1 MPPAGTSR
9 HQRPSSHRRSADS
22 VLSFFSQR
30 LWRLTTVCRDIAG
43 CGLDAPARAWHLYR
57 MQLFRTLA
65 VIALVL
71 LVLPWGAYASI
82 KAPPVTGTQELAVR
96 QTFAVP
102 SRMAPRVKVALTA
115 TPAEGECH
123 RSLPG
128 TPCHPEHLLLATA
141 ESCGRDPAR
150 EGRCID
156 RSRAGA
162 GQSPPPIYRPPRSC

>member
-1 MPPAGTSR
+1 MPPAEESP
-9 HQRPSSHRRSADS
+9 HQWPSSHRRSADP
-22 VLSFFSQR
+22 VLSFSQSV
-30 LWRLTTVCRDIAG
+30 WWLTTVCRDIAK
-43 CGLDAPARAWHLYR
+43 CGLDAPARAWHLAP

-71 LVLPWGAYASI
+71 LVLPWGAYGSI
-82 KAPPVTGTQELAVR
+82 KAPPVTGTQEFAVR

-102 SRMAPRVKVALTA
+102 YRMAPRVKIALTA
-115 TPAEGECH
+115 APAEGECH